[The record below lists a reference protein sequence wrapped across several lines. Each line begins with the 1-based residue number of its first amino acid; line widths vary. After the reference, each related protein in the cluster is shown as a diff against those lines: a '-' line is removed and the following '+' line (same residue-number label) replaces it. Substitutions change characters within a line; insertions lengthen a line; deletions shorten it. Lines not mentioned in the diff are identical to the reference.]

1 MSIRPC
7 GLISLAKPISHPA
20 SSQDGQGGANAL
32 VHAFRIAGRYPR
44 QGRQLIADG
53 IRDAEARS
61 ENRPCTPSR
70 ARRSERQT
78 GISPALDLGQ
88 SARGHDTVHVALLF
102 DGKARI
108 DHRLFNNRITIYLA
122 GKIQVSEMELKM
134 DVRVAVL
141 KRVSEPAN
149 RSSSRIAPQS
159 S

>member
-1 MSIRPC
+1 
-7 GLISLAKPISHPA
+7 
-20 SSQDGQGGANAL
+20 
-32 VHAFRIAGRYPR
+32 
-44 QGRQLIADG
+44 
-53 IRDAEARS
+53 
-61 ENRPCTPSR
+61 
-70 ARRSERQT
+70 
-78 GISPALDLGQ
+78 
-88 SARGHDTVHVALLF
+88 LF